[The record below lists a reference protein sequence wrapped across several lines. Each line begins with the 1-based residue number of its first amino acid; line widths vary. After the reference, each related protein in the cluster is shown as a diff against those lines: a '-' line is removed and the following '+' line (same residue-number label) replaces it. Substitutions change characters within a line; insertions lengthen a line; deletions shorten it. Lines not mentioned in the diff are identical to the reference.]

1 MIWLLNIF
9 LKLFGLACISW
20 CFYMAIFIS
29 KAYKPTV
36 FHLPSMIFIFGI
48 LIGLIFL
55 SYQLSFLFRILKSIL
70 FLHPLKIEKQ
80 ISFLASHLEQMTD
93 DYYQYGKSFAR
104 EMRNRYPLKKFPK
117 LWQLVFNQLETQI
130 ELKDIRMLIEYDSKR
145 TKDNIGKQIGALGF
159 LANIAPSVG
168 LLGTVLGL
176 IKLLANLS
184 DLSSLGS
191 NMALALVTTLYGIF
205 MSVLIFNPLLSRLQA
220 TQSQLMKSYHQVFF
234 WFDLIENRKP
244 SFYCN
249 PHFWSSLTYEE
260 KKAS

>member
-9 LKLFGLACISW
+9 LRLFGLACISW

-36 FHLPSMIFIFGI
+36 FHLPSVIFIFGI
-48 LIGLIFL
+48 LTGLIFL
-55 SYQLSFLFRILKSIL
+55 SYQISFLFLIIKSIL

-80 ISFLASHLEQMTD
+80 MAFLASNLEKITD
-93 DYYQYGKSFAR
+93 DYYNVGPR
-104 EMRNRYPLKKFPK
+104 EIRSRYPIHKFPK
-117 LWQLVFNQLETQI
+117 LWQLVLNQLESKI
-130 ELKDIRMLIEYDSKR
+130 PLNDARFLIEYDSKR
-145 TKDNIGKQIGALGF
+145 TKDNIGKQILALGF

-205 MSVLIFNPLLSRLQA
+205 VSVLVFNPLLSRLQA
-220 TQSQLMKSYHQVFF
+220 TQSQVMKSYQQVFF
-234 WFDLIENRKP
+234 WFDLIEARKP
-244 SFYCN
+244 SYYCN
-249 PHFWSSLTYEE
+249 PHNWSSLNYEE